1 MSEYDDDL
9 VEEPDA
15 EYRRLASEWSP
26 HGLAEK
32 IEHPIRAPKFMEQ
45 LEFMRGLMQAR
56 EYGAWEQDL
65 ANVIGLVRETGM
77 MLANGEWNPYWLSLN
92 SPHADDSMAIE
103 LVDNIIASSR
113 LASRMGGKVVVAPIS
128 KRIAIAKAVVKF
140 GLPGNSFEAA
150 CKRLQRLIEER
161 DASAS

>member
-1 MSEYDDDL
+1 MTESDDASVDG
-9 VEEPDA
+9 PDA

-26 HGLAEK
+26 QGPAEK
-32 IEHPIRAPKFMEQ
+32 IEHPLRAPKFMEQ
-45 LEFMRGLMQAR
+45 LEFLRGLMR
-56 EYGAWEQDL
+56 SRDYGAWEQDL

-77 MLANGEWNPYWLSLN
+77 TLANGEWNPYWQSWN
-92 SPHADDSMAIE
+92 SPYADDSMAIE
-103 LVDNIIASSR
+103 LVDSIIASSR
-113 LASRMGGKVVVAPIS
+113 LASRTGGKVVIAPVS
-128 KRIAIAKAVVKF
+128 RRIAIAKAVVKF